1 MFATAW
7 SLVKSPTKSLGT
19 ITIRSGL
26 PTVSMNC
33 DLSDTR
39 NIQTKLLFEYHMHD
53 NKAAVALIMLDERD
67 HLSYLVRE
75 LHHNWERQDMD
86 FSPTG
91 I

>member
-1 MFATAW
+1 
-7 SLVKSPTKSLGT
+7 
-19 ITIRSGL
+19 
-26 PTVSMNC
+26 MNC
-33 DLSDTR
+33 DLYDTR

-86 FSPTG
+86 FSLTG